1 MDALESIRERQIK
14 VFVVGPFQAG
24 KTTIIHSLDP
34 NACSMEREGY
44 SEEWGE
50 YSTTVGFDLG
60 KLVWLH
66 GKRDRLYDVRSFK
79 SRTPGPYVYG
89 YETWNVFLFGSP
101 GQMWFKD
108 VRSAIS
114 RGSDGVL
121 FVVDSTRPGQ
131 VGYTLALLEEVN
143 VALGRSVPT
152 VIVANKQDV
161 PRALRAEE
169 IRRILRI
176 NEVEI
181 HEVSAIN
188 REGVDRALIELL
200 KIIRR
205 KKLLNRPVGELW
217 NA

>member
-1 MDALESIRERQIK
+1 MDALELMRERQIK
-14 VFVVGPFQAG
+14 IFVVGPFQAG
-24 KTTIIHSLDP
+24 KTTLIHSLDP
-34 NACSMEREGY
+34 YACSMEREGY
-44 SEEWGE
+44 NEEWGE

-66 GKRDRLYDVRSFK
+66 GKKDRLYDVRSFK
-79 SRTPGPYVYG
+79 SRNLNPDIYG
-89 YETWNVFLFGSP
+89 YEAWNVFLFGSP

-114 RGSDGVL
+114 KGSDGVL

-143 VALGRSVPT
+143 IALGRRVPT

-161 PRALRAEE
+161 PQALRAEQ

-181 HEVSAIN
+181 HEISAIN
-188 REGVDRALIELL
+188 REGVERALIELL
-200 KIIRR
+200 RIVRR
-205 KKLLNRPVGELW
+205 KKMFNRSLGELW